1 MAQEA
6 SGAFGYSILLDT
18 DQSFGSTGSSPD
30 ANATSGNPGF
40 EIEILYGSGGGS
52 AGVTMQDVDGG
63 TSGNST
69 LSFSSPGVR
78 DQKSYARFT
87 NCTSDDPIFVDFYVS
102 IGDMPAGITA
112 QSTLRMVFA
121 SSSSPSTAL
130 GGSASDIGGVDDNV
144 YPVDDLAFTTVVEAT
159 PVLSF
164 SSGYSCDDVDADGVC
179 DDVDNCVDLSACNY
193 DGSVSNVACVFGTT
207 WYADADGDGY
217 GDSSDSQD
225 ACSAPSGYVADSTD
239 CDDSDNAINPG
250 AAEACDG
257 IDNDCDSSVD
267 EGVQTTFYRD
277 ADGDGYGD
285 SSDSQDACS
294 APSGYVADSTD
305 CDDSDNAINPGAAEA
320 CDGIDNDCD
329 SSVDEGVQTTF
340 YRDAD
345 GDGYGDS
352 SDSQDACSAPSGYVA
367 DSTDCDDSD
376 NAINPGAAEA
386 CDGIDNDCDS
396 SVDEGVQT
404 TFYRDADGDGYGD
417 SSDSQD
423 ACSAPS
429 GYVADSTDCDDSD
442 NAINPGAAEACDGID
457 NDCDSSVDEGVQT
470 TFYRDADGDGY
481 GDSSDSQ
488 DACSAPSGYVAD
500 STDCDDSDNAINPGA
515 AEACD
520 GIDNDCD
527 SSVDEGVQTTFYRD
541 ADGDGYG
548 DSSDSQDACSAP
560 SGYVADSTD
569 CDDSDNAINPGAAE
583 ACDGIDNDCD
593 SSVDEGVQTTFYRDA
608 DGDGYGDSSDSQDAC
623 SAPSGYVAD
632 STDCDDSDNAIN
644 PGAAE
649 ACDGIDNDCDSS
661 VDEGV
666 QTTFYRDADGDGY
679 GDSSDSQDA
688 CSAPSGYVAD
698 STDCDDSDNAINPG
712 AAEACDGID
721 NDCDSSVDEG
731 VQTTFYRDADGDGL
745 GDSSDSQDACSAPSG
760 YVSDA
765 TDLCDDLSACN
776 YDSNSFA
783 NAACDTLDACGVCG
797 GSGIPAGDCDCSGN
811 VDDAI
816 GVCGGT
822 CSADVDSDGICDDG
836 GNDLCVDT
844 SANNYTANPSVAC
857 TFSAPAI
864 TVTDTIMGCFD
875 QTDAIALDLD
885 TLHSGTGTWT
895 YSITQSLTG
904 AYASE
909 SLSGSELTIDFSGA
923 GQDSSRVGLSGTN
936 GSDNATFD
944 VLVVEGTYPFVSSY
958 APNGANEPTS
968 LTGGM
973 NMTFD
978 GGYDVPLTVHY
989 FDDAVFAEAA
999 DGSVSVHAYG
1009 TETTALTDSSGSL
1022 ITLPAGDYFITGYTN
1037 RWGCFNP
1044 EPATSGTPTLNPSY
1058 RLVTVPHLVPED

>member
-1 MAQEA
+1 MGPLQLYFSKMTPILVFMLICPLASKSAGANPSEAKADGSELTIPPSSADPGLIFESASQAGPAGEGVLDPNGDGWISSTAATFSTYPTIEDESEQFEESGWVQIFHVASEPINDLDTGGSCGATEVVDNNQTGQHAGYYRLVDTDADPSNRNEYLQFRLRMAQEA

-144 YPVDDLAFTTVVEAT
+144 YPDDDLAFTTVVEAT

-207 WYADADGDGY
+207 WYA
-217 GDSSDSQD
+217 
-225 ACSAPSGYVADSTD
+225 
-239 CDDSDNAINPG
+239 
-250 AAEACDG
+250 
-257 IDNDCDSSVD
+257 
-267 EGVQTTFYRD
+267 
-277 ADGDGYGD
+277 
-285 SSDSQDACS
+285 
-294 APSGYVADSTD
+294 
-305 CDDSDNAINPGAAEA
+305 
-320 CDGIDNDCD
+320 
-329 SSVDEGVQTTF
+329 
-340 YRDAD
+340 
-345 GDGYGDS
+345 
-352 SDSQDACSAPSGYVA
+352 
-367 DSTDCDDSD
+367 
-376 NAINPGAAEA
+376 
-386 CDGIDNDCDS
+386 
-396 SVDEGVQT
+396 
-404 TFYRDADGDGYGD
+404 
-417 SSDSQD
+417 
-423 ACSAPS
+423 
-429 GYVADSTDCDDSD
+429 
-442 NAINPGAAEACDGID
+442 
-457 NDCDSSVDEGVQT
+457 
-470 TFYRDADGDGY
+470 DADGDGY

>member
-1 MAQEA
+1 M
-6 SGAFGYSILLDT
+6 
-18 DQSFGSTGSSPD
+18 
-30 ANATSGNPGF
+30 
-40 EIEILYGSGGGS
+40 
-52 AGVTMQDVDGG
+52 
-63 TSGNST
+63 
-69 LSFSSPGVR
+69 
-78 DQKSYARFT
+78 
-87 NCTSDDPIFVDFYVS
+87 
-102 IGDMPAGITA
+102 
-112 QSTLRMVFA
+112 
-121 SSSSPSTAL
+121 
-130 GGSASDIGGVDDNV
+130 
-144 YPVDDLAFTTVVEAT
+144 
-159 PVLSF
+159 
-164 SSGYSCDDVDADGVC
+164 
-179 DDVDNCVDLSACNY
+179 
-193 DGSVSNVACVFGTT
+193 
-207 WYADADGDGY
+207 
-217 GDSSDSQD
+217 
-225 ACSAPSGYVADSTD
+225 
-239 CDDSDNAINPG
+239 
-250 AAEACDG
+250 
-257 IDNDCDSSVD
+257 
-267 EGVQTTFYRD
+267 
-277 ADGDGYGD
+277 
-285 SSDSQDACS
+285 
-294 APSGYVADSTD
+294 
-305 CDDSDNAINPGAAEA
+305 
-320 CDGIDNDCD
+320 
-329 SSVDEGVQTTF
+329 
-340 YRDAD
+340 
-345 GDGYGDS
+345 
-352 SDSQDACSAPSGYVA
+352 
-367 DSTDCDDSD
+367 
-376 NAINPGAAEA
+376 
-386 CDGIDNDCDS
+386 
-396 SVDEGVQT
+396 
-404 TFYRDADGDGYGD
+404 
-417 SSDSQD
+417 
-423 ACSAPS
+423 
-429 GYVADSTDCDDSD
+429 
-442 NAINPGAAEACDGID
+442 
-457 NDCDSSVDEGVQT
+457 
-470 TFYRDADGDGY
+470 
-481 GDSSDSQ
+481 
-488 DACSAPSGYVAD
+488 
-500 STDCDDSDNAINPGA
+500 
-515 AEACD
+515 
-520 GIDNDCD
+520 
-527 SSVDEGVQTTFYRD
+527 
-541 ADGDGYG
+541 
-548 DSSDSQDACSAP
+548 
-560 SGYVADSTD
+560 
-569 CDDSDNAINPGAAE
+569 
-583 ACDGIDNDCD
+583 
-593 SSVDEGVQTTFYRDA
+593 
-608 DGDGYGDSSDSQDAC
+608 
-623 SAPSGYVAD
+623 
-632 STDCDDSDNAIN
+632 
-644 PGAAE
+644 
-649 ACDGIDNDCDSS
+649 
-661 VDEGV
+661 
-666 QTTFYRDADGDGY
+666 
-679 GDSSDSQDA
+679 
-688 CSAPSGYVAD
+688 
-698 STDCDDSDNAINPG
+698 
-712 AAEACDGID
+712 
-721 NDCDSSVDEG
+721 
-731 VQTTFYRDADGDGL
+731 QTTFYRDADGDGL

-999 DGSVSVHAYG
+999 DGSISVHAYG

>member
-1 MAQEA
+1 MCLICFFCILVCFYANEPNCLLMGPLQLYFSKMTPILVFMLICPLASKSAGANPSEAKADGSELTIPPSSADPGLIFDSASQAGPAGEGVLDPNGDGWISSTAATFSTYPTIEDESEQFEESGWVQIFHVASEPINDLDTGGACGATEVVDNNQTGQHAGYYRLVDTDADPSNRNEYLQFRLRMAQEA

-144 YPVDDLAFTTVVEAT
+144 YPDDDLAFTTVVEAT

-207 WYADADGDGY
+207 WYA
-217 GDSSDSQD
+217 
-225 ACSAPSGYVADSTD
+225 
-239 CDDSDNAINPG
+239 
-250 AAEACDG
+250 
-257 IDNDCDSSVD
+257 
-267 EGVQTTFYRD
+267 
-277 ADGDGYGD
+277 
-285 SSDSQDACS
+285 
-294 APSGYVADSTD
+294 
-305 CDDSDNAINPGAAEA
+305 
-320 CDGIDNDCD
+320 
-329 SSVDEGVQTTF
+329 
-340 YRDAD
+340 
-345 GDGYGDS
+345 
-352 SDSQDACSAPSGYVA
+352 
-367 DSTDCDDSD
+367 
-376 NAINPGAAEA
+376 
-386 CDGIDNDCDS
+386 
-396 SVDEGVQT
+396 
-404 TFYRDADGDGYGD
+404 
-417 SSDSQD
+417 
-423 ACSAPS
+423 
-429 GYVADSTDCDDSD
+429 
-442 NAINPGAAEACDGID
+442 
-457 NDCDSSVDEGVQT
+457 
-470 TFYRDADGDGY
+470 
-481 GDSSDSQ
+481 
-488 DACSAPSGYVAD
+488 
-500 STDCDDSDNAINPGA
+500 
-515 AEACD
+515 
-520 GIDNDCD
+520 
-527 SSVDEGVQTTFYRD
+527 
-541 ADGDGYG
+541 
-548 DSSDSQDACSAP
+548 
-560 SGYVADSTD
+560 
-569 CDDSDNAINPGAAE
+569 
-583 ACDGIDNDCD
+583 
-593 SSVDEGVQTTFYRDA
+593 
-608 DGDGYGDSSDSQDAC
+608 
-623 SAPSGYVAD
+623 
-632 STDCDDSDNAIN
+632 
-644 PGAAE
+644 
-649 ACDGIDNDCDSS
+649 
-661 VDEGV
+661 
-666 QTTFYRDADGDGY
+666 DADGDGY

>member
-1 MAQEA
+1 MRRYQLQFLKMRSTWVFMAMCPLVSMAMAPNRSEAKAGGIEVTIPPSSADPGLIFESASEAGLTGEGVLDPNGDGWISSTAATFSTYPTIEDESEQFEESGWVQIFHVGIEPINDLDTGGSCGATEVVDNNQTGQHAGYYRLVDTDADPSNRNEYLQFRLRMAQEA

-121 SSSSPSTAL
+121 SSSSPNTAL

-144 YPVDDLAFTTVVEAT
+144 YPDDDLAFTTVVEAT

-179 DDVDNCVDLSACNY
+179 DDVDNCIDLSACNY

-207 WYADADGDGY
+207 WYAD
-217 GDSSDSQD
+217 
-225 ACSAPSGYVADSTD
+225 T
-239 CDDSDNAINPG
+239 
-250 AAEACDG
+250 
-257 IDNDCDSSVD
+257 
-267 EGVQTTFYRD
+267 
-277 ADGDGYGD
+277 
-285 SSDSQDACS
+285 
-294 APSGYVADSTD
+294 
-305 CDDSDNAINPGAAEA
+305 
-320 CDGIDNDCD
+320 
-329 SSVDEGVQTTF
+329 
-340 YRDAD
+340 
-345 GDGYGDS
+345 
-352 SDSQDACSAPSGYVA
+352 
-367 DSTDCDDSD
+367 
-376 NAINPGAAEA
+376 
-386 CDGIDNDCDS
+386 
-396 SVDEGVQT
+396 
-404 TFYRDADGDGYGD
+404 
-417 SSDSQD
+417 
-423 ACSAPS
+423 
-429 GYVADSTDCDDSD
+429 
-442 NAINPGAAEACDGID
+442 
-457 NDCDSSVDEGVQT
+457 
-470 TFYRDADGDGY
+470 
-481 GDSSDSQ
+481 
-488 DACSAPSGYVAD
+488 
-500 STDCDDSDNAINPGA
+500 
-515 AEACD
+515 
-520 GIDNDCD
+520 
-527 SSVDEGVQTTFYRD
+527 
-541 ADGDGYG
+541 
-548 DSSDSQDACSAP
+548 
-560 SGYVADSTD
+560 
-569 CDDSDNAINPGAAE
+569 
-583 ACDGIDNDCD
+583 
-593 SSVDEGVQTTFYRDA
+593 
-608 DGDGYGDSSDSQDAC
+608 
-623 SAPSGYVAD
+623 
-632 STDCDDSDNAIN
+632 
-644 PGAAE
+644 
-649 ACDGIDNDCDSS
+649 
-661 VDEGV
+661 
-666 QTTFYRDADGDGY
+666 DGDGY

-822 CSADVDSDGICDDG
+822 CSADVDSDGVCDDG

-909 SLSGSELTIDFSGA
+909 SLSGSELTIDFSGT

-958 APNGANEPTS
+958 SSNGANEPTS

-999 DGSVSVHAYG
+999 DGSISVHAYG